1 MINGNMGPTALK
13 DDAPQVVQVIY
24 TETERRG
31 SGQHIHD
38 PVRRVKQVYSLDGVL
53 LVEHDPY
60 GNLTVREVMNVVK
73 HMHTEVKPLE
83 QLLLE
88 YVRNKNYKPF

>member
-73 HMHTEVKPLE
+73 HMHTEEKPLE